1 MEEWLTIITRVM
13 IVIFNAMALVVIT
26 YGTFQAFLKGLRAMI
41 RPAAQDRQ
49 FHEVWLRYARWLVG
63 SLSFQLAADIIE
75 TTIAPGWEDIG
86 RLAAIAAIRTFL
98 NFFLERDLAETGNRK

>member
-1 MEEWLTIITRVM
+1 MEEWLAIVTSVA

-26 YGTFQAFLKGLRAMI
+26 FGTFEAFLKGLLVMI
-41 RPAAQDRQ
+41 RPATQDRP
-49 FHEVWLRYARWLVG
+49 FHRVWLRYARWLVA
-63 SLSFQLAADIIE
+63 SLTFQLAADIVE

-98 NFFLERDLAETGNRK
+98 NFFLERDLTEADERK